1 MKAVPIFAAAM
12 LLALIPAHAQEVLAK
27 IFELADE
34 PHHTLL
40 LQNDEVRVFH
50 LKLKPGESTLQHRHN
65 RYYVYL
71 SLGPVT
77 ISNEVHGRQ
86 PVITRLEAGEL
97 HTSKGGFILAERN
110 NSSEPAELL
119 VIEAIKTSSE
129 GFAIPMGGFRFHD
142 AAFGELFDATVMR
155 GYSMVVAVGGR
166 TEKHTENYDR
176 LLVAT
181 SDLHLRDTE
190 DGHAPSEFQMKAGE
204 IRWVPRGMIH
214 SLTNVGTSPATF
226 ITIEFN

>member
-129 GFAIPMGGFRFHD
+129 GFAIPMGGFRFHE

-190 DGHAPSEFQMKAGE
+190 DGHTPSEFQMKAGE